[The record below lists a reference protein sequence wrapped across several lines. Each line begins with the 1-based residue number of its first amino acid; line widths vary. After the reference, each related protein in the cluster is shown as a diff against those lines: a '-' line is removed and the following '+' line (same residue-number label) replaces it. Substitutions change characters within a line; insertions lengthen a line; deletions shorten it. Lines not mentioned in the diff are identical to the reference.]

1 MESKLDRNLF
11 YMTLV
16 FSFLII
22 PTLIGYI
29 FVSYI
34 KSLEEKDC
42 PCSSNIRR
50 KYVKYYGYF
59 LFGIAVASIFLIILT
74 IKNPKL
80 KKYNELLKVISII
93 VNFLA
98 AYLLYEYSQILDN
111 EHNNCRCSDD
121 WKKVF
126 MKYYSY
132 FLIVVIGLIFFSLL
146 MTFLAHIS
154 TGNDSYILLMKRSFI
169 GC

>member
-11 YMTLV
+11 YMTLI
-16 FSFLII
+16 FSFLLI
-22 PTLIGYI
+22 PTIIGYI
-29 FVSYI
+29 FVSYV
-34 KSLEEKDC
+34 KSLEDKGC
-42 PCSSNIRR
+42 ACSSNIRR

-59 LFGIAVASIFLIILT
+59 LFLISFLSLFVIIFT
-74 IKNPKL
+74 IKNPRL
-80 KKYNELLKVISII
+80 KSLNEILKVISLI

-98 AYLLYEYSQILDN
+98 AYLLYEYSMILNDEN
-111 EHNNCRCSDD
+111 NNCRCSDN

-132 FLIVVIGLIFFSLL
+132 FLIIVIGIIFFSLL

-154 TGNDSYILLMKRSFI
+154 TGNDNIMILMKRSFL

>member
-11 YMTLV
+11 YMTLI
-16 FSFLII
+16 FSCLLI
-22 PTLIGYI
+22 PTIIGYI
-29 FVSYI
+29 FVSYV
-34 KSLEEKDC
+34 KSLEDKDC
-42 PCSSNIRR
+42 ACSSNIRR

-59 LFGIAVASIFLIILT
+59 LFLIAIVSLFVIIFT
-74 IKNPKL
+74 IKNPRL
-80 KKYNELLKVISII
+80 KSLSEILKVISLV

-98 AYLLYEYSQILDN
+98 AYLLYEYSNILNDEN
-111 EHNNCRCSDD
+111 NNCRCSDN

-132 FLIVVIGLIFFSLL
+132 FLIIVIGIIFFSLL
-146 MTFLAHIS
+146 MTFFAHIS
-154 TGNDSYILLMKRSFI
+154 TGNDNIIILMKRSFI